1 MLLTIIA
8 FIVAILLLVSLHE
21 LGHLIVARLCG
32 VKVLRF
38 SIGFGKPFFCHKRAD
53 IEWCLAPIPL
63 GGYVKMVDTR
73 EGDVSEADLPY
84 AFDRQ
89 HPLKRIAIV
98 VAGPLTNLILAI
110 LLYTASFGIGG
121 ITQIQPWVGMVE
133 QGSVATSAGFQPE
146 DRINYVNGQP
156 VTNWSDAQTK
166 IMLNLDS
173 GPVKV
178 AVTTAAGQQ
187 AIRQLNIAGTAAA
200 DDVAKSGYIGI
211 VPFKVTNR
219 VGAVMPNSVAAKAG
233 LQIGDILLTVNGEK
247 LTSWQNWV
255 DIVRANAGAKL
266 DITYQ
271 RNNQI
276 LSTSLRPDSV
286 QQDGMIIG
294 QVGIGAMRDEAWDK
308 RIRQHHHPELLQ
320 SIQLAAKRTWE
331 YISMTLSLFAKL
343 LTGQAS
349 LHYLSGP
356 LTIAD
361 VAGKT
366 AALGWQ
372 SYTEF
377 LALVSISLGVLN
389 LLPIPMLDGGHLM
402 YYAVEWIRGKPLS
415 QRIQE
420 IGLRIGMGAMLMLM
434 LVAFFND
441 LTRLFG

>member
-1 MLLTIIA
+1 M
-8 FIVAILLLVSLHE
+8 
-21 LGHLIVARLCG
+21 
-32 VKVLRF
+32 
-38 SIGFGKPFFCHKRAD
+38 
-53 IEWCLAPIPL
+53 
-63 GGYVKMVDTR
+63 
-73 EGDVSEADLPY
+73 
-84 AFDRQ
+84 
-89 HPLKRIAIV
+89 
-98 VAGPLTNLILAI
+98 
-110 LLYTASFGIGG
+110 
-121 ITQIQPWVGMVE
+121 
-133 QGSVATSAGFQPE
+133 
-146 DRINYVNGQP
+146 
-156 VTNWSDAQTK
+156 
-166 IMLNLDS
+166 
-173 GPVKV
+173 
-178 AVTTAAGQQ
+178 
-187 AIRQLNIAGTAAA
+187 
-200 DDVAKSGYIGI
+200 AKSGYIGI

-219 VGAVMPNSVAAKAG
+219 VGAVMPDSVAAKAG

-294 QVGIGAMRDEAWDK
+294 QVGVGAMRDEAWDK
-308 RIRQHHHPELLQ
+308 RIRQHHQPELLQ

>member
-1 MLLTIIA
+1 MLLTIVA
-8 FIVAILLLVSLHE
+8 FIIAILFLVSLHE
-21 LGHLIVARLCG
+21 LGHLIVARICG

-38 SIGFGKPFFCHKRAD
+38 SIGFGTPFYCRRHAG

-73 EGDVSEADLPY
+73 EGNVSEADLPY

-110 LLYTASFGIGG
+110 LLYTASYGIGG
-121 ITQIQPWVGMVE
+121 INQIQPWVGMVE
-133 QGSVATSAGFQPE
+133 QDSVAAQAGFQPE
-146 DRINYVNGQP
+146 DRITSVNNQP
-156 VTNWSDAQTK
+156 VTDWTDAQAK
-166 IMLNLDS
+166 ILLNLDS
-173 GPVKV
+173 GVV
-178 AVTTAAGQQ
+178 TVGVTTATGQQ
-187 AIRQLNIAGTAAA
+187 TLRQLNIAGTAAA
-200 DDVAKSGYIGI
+200 ENVAKTGHMGI
-211 VPFKVTNR
+211 FPFKVTNR
-219 VGAVMPNSVAAKAG
+219 IGAVIPDSVAAKAG
-233 LQIGDILLTVNGEK
+233 LQVGDTLLTVNGSK
-247 LTSWQNWV
+247 LINWQNWV
-255 DIVRANAGAKL
+255 DIIRANAGAKM
-266 DITYQ
+266 DVTYQ

-276 LSTSLRPDSV
+276 HRTSLRPDSV
-286 QQDGMIIG
+286 QQEGRIIG
-294 QVGIGAMRDEAWDK
+294 QVGIGAMRDEAWDQQ
-308 RIRQHHHPELLQ
+308 IRQHYQPDLFQ
-320 SIQLAAKRTWE
+320 SVRLAVQRTWD
-331 YISMTLSLFAKL
+331 YICMTLSLFVKL

-377 LALVSISLGVLN
+377 LALVSVSLGVLN

-415 QRIQE
+415 LRVQE
-420 IGLRIGMGAMLMLM
+420 IGLRLGMGAMLMLM

-441 LTRLFG
+441 ITRLFG

>member
-38 SIGFGKPFFCHKRAD
+38 SIGFGKPFFRYQRAG

-73 EGDVSEADLPY
+73 EGDVNPDDLPY

-98 VAGPLTNLILAI
+98 VAGPLTNLILAAI
-110 LLYTASFGIGG
+110 LYTASFGIGG
-121 ITQIQPWVGMVE
+121 VTQLKPWLGMVE
-133 QGSVATSAGFQPE
+133 QGSVAERAGFKPE
-146 DRINYVNGQP
+146 DRITSVNGET
-156 VTNWSDAQTK
+156 VTDWADAQTK

-173 GPVKV
+173 GTVQV
-178 AVTTAAGQQ
+178 AVTTPTGQQ
-187 AIRQLNIAGTAAA
+187 AIRSLNIAGTTAAKEA
-200 DDVAKSGYIGI
+200 AQSGYIGL
-211 VPFKVTNR
+211 VPSKVTNR
-219 VGAVMPNSVAAKAG
+219 IGAVLPDSVAAKAG
-233 LQIGDILLTVNGEK
+233 LQVGDTLLSINGVK
-247 LTSWQNWV
+247 VTSWQQWV
-255 DIVRANAGAKL
+255 EIIRANAGAKL
-266 DITYQ
+266 DISFA

-276 LSTSLRPDSV
+276 QTTSLRPDSV
-286 QQDGMIIG
+286 QQNGEIIG
-294 QVGIGAMRDEAWDK
+294 QIGIGAMRDEVWEK
-308 RIRQHHHPELLQ
+308 QIRQHYQPNLTQ
-320 SIQLAAKRTWE
+320 AIRLAFQRTWD
-331 YISMTLSLFAKL
+331 YISMTLSLFGKL

-389 LLPIPMLDGGHLM
+389 LLPIPMLDGGHFM

-415 QRIQE
+415 LRVQE

-441 LTRLFG
+441 ITRLFG